1 MQLKNI
7 FRIMIAG
14 SFVGLGLS
22 SCVSE
27 ELSAEDARKGSM
39 SLSVDKL
46 EPSATRA
53 VETAD
58 FPVSIYTSDNQEYDS
73 YEKASLVPKQIKM
86 PVGMYYAEAHTPG
99 EFLKYM
105 EAPYYAGREEFEILQ
120 ATNTHTKV
128 TCRMANGSI
137 TVRFSDDFLTAFSD
151 WTITI
156 DDGAESAL
164 VYTKEKDGT
173 EPETTYMRFEENND
187 VLNVNFKG
195 KTQNGNSIN
204 ASNKLTKK
212 AADEQYD
219 SDDTNFSGGDLI
231 VIYFN
236 PVEGTDGDITGITLN
251 ADIAFDD
258 NETEGDFEIGVE
270 DNTEEEGGE
279 EGGEDTP
286 GEGGGDSD
294 AITLNL
300 PADMVVS
307 GETDPSFGDTYI
319 ASEHGLKSIKVKM
332 SSTSDAMISSLQ
344 DLSGN
349 YEGVNFI
356 NGAEVVGNQEMV
368 RLFGDLGQTLAVPAE
383 GDKEYTFPIGN
394 FFTLLA
400 FLPGE
405 HTFTLTITDMEGN
418 TKDGIL
424 KLTVE

>member
-7 FRIMIAG
+7 FKIMIAG

-27 ELSAEDARKGSM
+27 ELSAEDAGKGSM
-39 SLSVDKL
+39 SLTVDKL

-58 FPVSIYTSDNQEYDS
+58 FPVAIYTSDNQEYAS

-137 TVRFSDDFLTAFSD
+137 TVRFSNEFLTAFSD

-164 VYTKEKDGT
+164 VYTKEKDGI

-236 PVEGTDGDITGITLN
+236 TVESTEGDITGITLN

-279 EGGEDTP
+279 G

-294 AITLNL
+294 AITLSL
-300 PADMVVS
+300 PADMTLS
-307 GETDPSFGDTYI
+307 SDPDNPTDPSLGDTYI
-319 ASEHGLKSIKVKM
+319 ASEYGLKSIVVKM
-332 SSTSDAMISSLQ
+332 SSTSDAMIGSLRA
-344 DLSGN
+344 LTEN
-349 YEGVNFI
+349 YDGVDFI
-356 NGAEVVGNQEMV
+356 NGAEVVGNQGMV
-368 RLFGDLGQTLAVPAE
+368 GLFSDLGQTLAVPAE
-383 GDKEYTFPIGN
+383 GDTEYTFPIGN
-394 FFTLLA
+394 FFNLLVV
-400 FLPGE
+400 LPGE

-418 TKDGIL
+418 TKDGVL

>member
-7 FRIMIAG
+7 FKIMIAG

-27 ELSAEDARKGSM
+27 ELSAEDAGKGSM
-39 SLSVDKL
+39 SLTVDKL

-58 FPVSIYTSDNQEYDS
+58 FPVAIYTSDNQEYAS

-137 TVRFSDDFLTAFSD
+137 TVRFSNEFLTAFSD

-173 EPETTYMRFEENND
+173 EPETTYIRFEENND

-212 AADEQYD
+212 AANEQYD

-236 PVEGTDGDITGITLN
+236 TVESTEGDITGITLN

-279 EGGEDTP
+279 G

-294 AITLNL
+294 AITLDL
-300 PADMVVS
+300 PADMIVS
-307 GETDPSFGDTYI
+307 SATDPSLGDTYI

-349 YEGVNFI
+349 YEGVDFI

-368 RLFGDLGQTLAVPAE
+368 RLFVELGQTLAVPAE

-394 FFTLLA
+394 FFSLLA
-400 FLPGE
+400 FLSGE

-418 TKDGIL
+418 TKDGVL

>member
-1 MQLKNI
+1 
-7 FRIMIAG
+7 
-14 SFVGLGLS
+14 
-22 SCVSE
+22 
-27 ELSAEDARKGSM
+27 
-39 SLSVDKL
+39 
-46 EPSATRA
+46 
-53 VETAD
+53 
-58 FPVSIYTSDNQEYDS
+58 
-73 YEKASLVPKQIKM
+73 
-86 PVGMYYAEAHTPG
+86 
-99 EFLKYM
+99 
-105 EAPYYAGREEFEILQ
+105 
-120 ATNTHTKV
+120 
-128 TCRMANGSI
+128 
-137 TVRFSDDFLTAFSD
+137 
-151 WTITI
+151 
-156 DDGAESAL
+156 
-164 VYTKEKDGT
+164 
-173 EPETTYMRFEENND
+173 MRFEENND

-279 EGGEDTP
+279 DTP

-294 AITLNL
+294 AITLKL
-300 PADMVVS
+300 PADMIVS
-307 GETDPSFGDTYI
+307 ATTDPSLGDTYI
-319 ASEHGLKSIKVKM
+319 ASENGLKSIVVKV
-332 SSTSDAMISSLQ
+332 STTSDEMVSSLQ
-344 DLSGN
+344 DLYDN
-349 YEGVNFI
+349 YGVNFL
-356 NGAEVVGNQEMV
+356 GGTEVVGNKKMV
-368 RLFGDLGQTLAVPAE
+368 ELFSELGQPLAVPAE
-383 GDKEYTFPIGN
+383 GDTEYTFPIGN

>member
-58 FPVSIYTSDNQEYDS
+58 FPVAIFSLSDNQEYAS
-73 YEKASLVPKQIKM
+73 YEKVSLVPKQIKM

-105 EAPYYAGREEFEILQ
+105 ESPYYAGREEFEILQ

-137 TVRFSDDFLTAFSD
+137 TVRFSDEFLEAFSD

-236 PVEGTDGDITGITLN
+236 TVESTEGDITGITLN

-258 NETEGDFEIGVE
+258 NETEGDFFLGVE
-270 DNTEEEGGE
+270 DNTEE

-294 AITLNL
+294 AITLDL
-300 PADMVVS
+300 PADMIVS
-307 GETDPSFGDTYI
+307 GATDPSLGDTYI
-319 ASEHGLKSIKVKM
+319 ASENGLKSITVKM

-349 YEGVNFI
+349 YNGVDFI
-356 NGAEVVGNQEMV
+356 KGAEVVGNQEMV
-368 RLFGDLGQTLAVPAE
+368 RLFSDLGQTLTVPAE
-383 GDKEYTFPIGN
+383 GDTEYTFPIGN
-394 FFTLLA
+394 FFSLLA